1 VPDGVFN
8 VVPGYGP
15 TAGAALGRHPGVD
28 KLTFTGSTEVGK
40 AFLGYAG
47 ESNMKSVSLECGGK
61 SPQVVLADVPDLK
74 EAASSIAWG
83 IFYNAGQTCHAGSR
97 LIVDRAIKD
106 DLLHEISK
114 VAGEMQ
120 PKDPL
125 DVTAKVGAV
134 VNEEQ
139 LDRVLGYVEVGK
151 REGASLAVGGDRVL
165 RESGGFYVEPTIFE
179 GVGREMRIANE
190 EIFGPVLSVL
200 DFSDEREA
208 IPLANAT
215 KYGLAASVWT
225 SDITRAHRAA
235 KALRAGT
242 VWVNS
247 FDASDAT
254 VPFGGFGESGY
265 GRDKSLHALEQYEQ
279 LKTTWIELP
288 DHRG

>member
-1 VPDGVFN
+1 
-8 VVPGYGP
+8 
-15 TAGAALGRHPGVD
+15 
-28 KLTFTGSTEVGK
+28 
-40 AFLGYAG
+40 
-47 ESNMKSVSLECGGK
+47 
-61 SPQVVLADVPDLK
+61 
-74 EAASSIAWG
+74 
-83 IFYNAGQTCHAGSR
+83 
-97 LIVDRAIKD
+97 
-106 DLLHEISK
+106 
-114 VAGEMQ
+114 
-120 PKDPL
+120 
-125 DVTAKVGAV
+125 V